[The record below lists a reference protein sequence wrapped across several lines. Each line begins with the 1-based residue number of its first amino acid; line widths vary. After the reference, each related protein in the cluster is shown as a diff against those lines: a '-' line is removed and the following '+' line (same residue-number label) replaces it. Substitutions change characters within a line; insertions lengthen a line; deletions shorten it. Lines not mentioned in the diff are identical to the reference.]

1 MSYYSKPDSHGK
13 NKIKVELGLH
23 IYATK
28 TNVEKSVVN
37 DTSKLAKNVDLTSL
51 KSVVDTLDIA
61 KI

>member
-13 NKIKVELGLH
+13 TKTKVELGLH

-37 DTSKLAKNVDLTSL
+37 YTSKLAKNVDLTSL